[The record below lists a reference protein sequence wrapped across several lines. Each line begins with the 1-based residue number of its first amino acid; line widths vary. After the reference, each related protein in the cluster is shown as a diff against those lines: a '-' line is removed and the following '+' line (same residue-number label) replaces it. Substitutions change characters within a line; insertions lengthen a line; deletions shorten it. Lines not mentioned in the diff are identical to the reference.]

1 MATAGFKVLDQRVI
15 QKGIIEAIQAGR
27 HSPIEQWTTWCEQCG
42 QKVSGIFHRTFDGK
56 GICRACARAAGV
68 KEAQG

>member
-1 MATAGFKVLDQRVI
+1 MSTTGFKVLDQRQV
-15 QKGIIEAIQAGR
+15 QKSIDAAIAAGT
-27 HSPIEQWTTWCEQCG
+27 HAPIEQWTTWCEQCG

-68 KEAQG
+68 KDA